1 MRNFEELNFYEIL
14 EISIDA
20 STFKI
25 KRAYK
30 NALEI
35 YGKKSLLT
43 YSLFSEEERV
53 DILKR
58 LEDAYQTLVD
68 KSKRTAYD
76 ATLRDKF
83 RSLEH
88 GETQMTDDGGQTT
101 EDGRRKSKVDDQRS
115 EVREKRVTG

>member
-20 STFKI
+20 TTFKI
-25 KRAYK
+25 RRAYE

-35 YGKKSLLT
+35 YGRKSLLT

-58 LEDAYQTLVD
+58 LEDAYLTLID
-68 KSKRTAYD
+68 KTKRKAYD
-76 ATLRDKF
+76 ATLRDKS
-83 RSLEH
+83 RGIEH
-88 GETQMTDDGGQTT
+88 GAKGIGI
-101 EDGRRKSKVDDQRS
+101 
-115 EVREKRVTG
+115 

>member
-20 STFKI
+20 TTFKI
-25 KRAYK
+25 RRAYK

-35 YGKKSLLT
+35 YGRKSLLT

-58 LEDAYQTLVD
+58 LEEAYRTLID
-68 KSKRTAYD
+68 KTKRTAYD
-76 ATLRDKF
+76 ATLRDKSAPSSRQPF
-83 RSLEH
+83 DSAQDKQAAR
-88 GETQMTDDGGQTT
+88 
-101 EDGRRKSKVDDQRS
+101 
-115 EVREKRVTG
+115 